1 MLSPVITGKVEKGKF
16 IPDSPEVMKKAFH
29 CHEGRRVSFCPK
41 RIVKRR
47 SDNQNRFYWG
57 VVVPKI
63 ADYMGERD
71 HEEVHAYLKAHF
83 NYKDIFVE
91 DKKYRV
97 AKSTTKLS
105 TQEFEDYIER
115 VKEFAA
121 KEMGLYIPNP
131 NEVEF
136 D

>member
-16 IPDSPEVMKKAFH
+16 IPDNPGLMKSAFH

-41 RIVKRR
+41 RIINKR
-47 SDNQNRFYWG
+47 SDPQNKYYWS
-57 VVVPKI
+57 VVVTKI

-71 HEEVHAYLKAHF
+71 TEEVHNYLKAHF
-83 NYKDIFVE
+83 NYKEIVVDEKRF
-91 DKKYRV
+91 RV
-97 AKSTTKLS
+97 AKSTAKLN
-105 TQEFEDYIER
+105 TDEFKEYLDK

-121 KEMGLYIPNP
+121 KEMGLYIPDP
-131 NEVEF
+131 GEV